1 MHPVLRE
8 VQAREYSFWL
18 ALDNWQEI
26 MQVVGLL
33 EIPRL
38 VLGVGLQVIALGLI
52 LKARIAWAF
61 SLVLLIGVGTFA
73 ILGDSGHAG
82 LGIYTLVL
90 ILALMAYWRRFD
102 RASVTA
108 GSLFALVSV
117 LSLLIY
123 AVFGTLYLGDEFNPP
138 VHDAGTALYFSIVSM
153 STVGYGDI
161 TPHSGAARL
170 FTASIII
177 LGITVFATSVSAIAG
192 PVIGGNLKRL
202 VKGRF
207 STAMRKNHIIIAGA
221 TPLALSVYDGLRR
234 RGDEVTVIVPAGV
247 PQEYPAT
254 ADLIEGDPSSVEV
267 LRAAG
272 VTRARYVLALRDDD
286 AENAFI
292 VLATQEATAG
302 QGAKTVALVNTSKH
316 LEKSDA
322 CGRTWCSRCSCWARS
337 CWPAPSTAN
346 RWTAR
351 PSPIC
356 SSPRPARPPPNRP
369 DARQPRSLAA
379 VHVARQGHV
388 GLLRMILA
396 AGLPGPLR
404 QQVYDIAAH
413 RRRAIL
419 QVIAGARLQVGIGRD
434 RAPQEIALAA
444 GHVAQERAALAGL
457 VVRDAHVARGP
468 GASGVGAQAARA
480 QAESNRISDRTW
492 RRHCGLCMMIIHR
505 RGV

>member
-1 MHPVLRE
+1 M
-8 VQAREYSFWL
+8 
-18 ALDNWQEI
+18 
-26 MQVVGLL
+26 
-33 EIPRL
+33 
-38 VLGVGLQVIALGLI
+38 
-52 LKARIAWAF
+52 
-61 SLVLLIGVGTFA
+61 LLIGVGTFA

-292 VLATQEATAG
+292 VLATGSHRRPGRQDGRAG
-302 QGAKTVALVNTSKH
+302 QH
-316 LEKSDA
+316 QQ
-322 CGRTWCSRCSCWARS
+322 
-337 CWPAPSTAN
+337 APGKNPT
-346 RWTAR
+346 R
-351 PSPIC
+351 
-356 SSPRPARPPPNRP
+356 
-369 DARQPRSLAA
+369 
-379 VHVARQGHV
+379 
-388 GLLRMILA
+388 
-396 AGLPGPLR
+396 
-404 QQVYDIAAH
+404 
-413 RRRAIL
+413 
-419 QVIAGARLQVGIGRD
+419 
-434 RAPQEIALAA
+434 AA
-444 GHVAQERAALAGL
+444 GHGVLGAAAGRGAAGPCHQRRTVGQPGHHRSVLRQGRPGRRRTGLTPGSPAHSQRYTLPVKVTL
-457 VVRDAHVARGP
+457 VC
-468 GASGVGAQAARA
+468 S
-480 QAESNRISDRTW
+480 E
-492 RRHCGLCMMIIHR
+492 
-505 RGV
+505 